1 MPFAV
6 ADSMANGK
14 EFRIGFR
21 LNSEAGN
28 ERTTDRLARRQ
39 RSTLGLHS
47 RREGVGAGGAGG
59 GLKRSEIAKNAAIGK
74 HEERKD
80 GFLPLLPNE
89 QNYTLYLPSS
99 NAPPRSSRIELRTC
113 ITQRH
118 IATYKLMDTEWYV
131 REWVVVVVVVVS
143 VVVVLW

>member
-6 ADSMANGK
+6 GDSMANGK

-47 RREGVGAGGAGG
+47 RRVGVGAGGAGG
-59 GLKRSEIAKNAAIGK
+59 GLKRTEIAKTQQLANTKKGRMVFCLFFRTNKI
-74 HEERKD
+74 
-80 GFLPLLPNE
+80 
-89 QNYTLYLPSS
+89 TLFIYLQVMHLRGLVGS
-99 NAPPRSSRIELRTC
+99 N
-113 ITQRH
+113 
-118 IATYKLMDTEWYV
+118 YV
-131 REWVVVVVVVVS
+131 R
-143 VVVVLW
+143 VLHRDT